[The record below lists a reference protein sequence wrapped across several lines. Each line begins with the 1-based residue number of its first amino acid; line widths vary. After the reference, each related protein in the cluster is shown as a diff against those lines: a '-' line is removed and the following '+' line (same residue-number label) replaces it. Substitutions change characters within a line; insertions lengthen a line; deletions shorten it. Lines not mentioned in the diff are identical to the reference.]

1 MKRTIFTKST
11 TALILTLLVLGAFF
25 PKELSQK
32 LMAGAIILWLAIL
45 CGQFLIRHSGRGIRR
60 ISLHKIRT
68 FFSGKYR
75 AEKCTVVVKHFCN
88 IWFEKLSFRSCFKR
102 SLSAII

>member
-32 LMAGAIILWLAIL
+32 LMAGAIILWLAT
-45 CGQFLIRHSGRGIRR
+45 Q
-60 ISLHKIRT
+60 
-68 FFSGKYR
+68 
-75 AEKCTVVVKHFCN
+75 
-88 IWFEKLSFRSCFKR
+88 LSSSSSMTGWMPR
-102 SLSAII
+102 LS